1 MQEVD
6 LRVGMLT
13 AVFHRNVNTFVAR
26 GVLRWLCLRVARRWP
41 VTFFI
46 ACLLHKAQLVSGHH
60 EFVPGCCLYFVEERE
75 LQPIATNGTT
85 ARMRKS
91 HWLPWR
97 EWGWPRC
104 TPLTTKAR
112 AWGIVMRLF
121 RRRIVLRG
129 SILFVCCV
137 SSKQAGYSSE
147 CCYYV
152 LFLSAS
158 FLVGVFPGSETRLS
172 LVCASRGRPEG
183 RTTVVW
189 WNDCEESNNT
199 SAVTYWIEAMAE
211 KCSYFYFCGTVL
223 DVRHAYTWGR
233 HAWT

>member
-1 MQEVD
+1 
-6 LRVGMLT
+6 MLT

-26 GVLRWLCLRVARRWP
+26 GVLRWLCLTVARRWP

-147 CCYYV
+147 CCYFV

-158 FLVGVFPGSETRLS
+158 FFGWCFPRQRDTAFPGVREPRTSRGADNCS
-172 LVCASRGRPEG
+172 LVERLRGIQQYKCRHLLDRGDG
-183 RTTVVW
+183 RK
-189 WNDCEESNNT
+189 
-199 SAVTYWIEAMAE
+199 ML
-211 KCSYFYFCGTVL
+211 VL
-223 DVRHAYTWGR
+223 LFLWHCT
-233 HAWT
+233 